1 MPPSVDPASI
11 EYIASEAVGK
21 FFEMVATVNLGV
33 GAVRVRS
40 GKTNHPR
47 VDFPKEGRPWHW
59 RVTRLHLWK
68 HTCGGGSGKMK
79 FNNKNNVAI
88 EYLDDWIF
96 ICNFKKL

>member
-21 FFEMVATVNLGV
+21 CFKMVATVNLGV

-40 GKTNHPR
+40 GKSDHPR
-47 VDFPKEGRPWHW
+47 VDVPKEGRPWHW

-68 HTCGGGSGKMK
+68 HIGGGGSGKMK
-79 FNNKNNVAI
+79 FYNKIEIAI
-88 EYLDDWIF
+88 EYPGD
-96 ICNFKKL
+96 